1 MIERID
7 VDKLIDEID
16 AVIITAYKKKTVT
29 QAAIVFKV
37 RNDVRNIMLR
47 MVRDES
53 FFDKMIN
60 TAEAAAFG
68 ITMNKSMYPAGWS
81 PEDILTK
88 SVLYIL
94 YPVSDFYMREAAFI
108 LARKDEYGAYI
119 VLSSYRMPRVYKVD
133 KYAIII
139 GNGSGRRMY
148 AIIESRNKIV
158 GYGFVTQ
165 AANRKYKSPAAL
177 ARYLARAYKL
187 L

>member
-1 MIERID
+1 MFERID
-7 VDKLIDEID
+7 IDKLTNVID
-16 AVIITAYKKKTVT
+16 AVIITDYKKKTVT

-37 RNDVRNIMLR
+37 RNDIRSLMLR
-47 MVRDES
+47 ILKDEK

-60 TAEAAAFG
+60 TAEATAFG
-68 ITMNKSMYPAGWS
+68 IIMNKSICPANWS

-88 SVLYIL
+88 SVLYVL

-119 VLSSYRMPRVYKVD
+119 VMSSYRMPRVYKVD
-133 KYAIII
+133 NHAIII
-139 GNGSGRRMY
+139 GNASSRRMY
-148 AIIESRNKIV
+148 VIMESRNKIV